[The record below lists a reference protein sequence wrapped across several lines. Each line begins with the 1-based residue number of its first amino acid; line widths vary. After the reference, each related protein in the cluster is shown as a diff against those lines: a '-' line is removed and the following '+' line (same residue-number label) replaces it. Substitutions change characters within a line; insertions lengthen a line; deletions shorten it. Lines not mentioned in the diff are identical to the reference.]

1 MTGSPII
8 AWRLIHCKRALAT
21 IWRPDMRPKWQ
32 LTLVAILAA
41 LTLALGVWLSVHNSG
56 GRRRFRAQLDAI
68 TENYRRIIVL
78 MDGAQ
83 DLDDATR
90 ARCRAAGRLLFWD
103 KQVAVEDLQHTL
115 AADSADVHR
124 LIDYVSS
131 RTLRDADRLAF
142 LDIFEELAA
151 APKPLPAVK
160 AELDDLHSIQNA
172 YREEVTRI
180 FSQFAT
186 RGAPAVREKWDT
198 YVKFLRGR
206 ETREKILVQLGD
218 LPSDESD
225 SGMRGAAKPASDT
238 PGEISGIGFDPK
250 TVALTFDDGPHPR
263 YTEEIAALLRKYGIR
278 AAFFEVGQN
287 LGKVADGGAVSLSK
301 NAEIS
306 KRLADAGHSI
316 ANHTYSHR
324 VLAKLSEAERTS
336 EIESTSLLLEKALGQ
351 KPALFRPPYGARNR
365 TVLDQISHEG
375 LENIMWTVDSEDW
388 ADPIPESIAMRVL
401 HQLDQSHKGIILFHD
416 IHKQSILALPL
427 VVDELNRQGYT
438 FLAYNGGKFTK
449 SDPPIGGDRADQA
462 PAPAP
467 SQTVTGEKLN
477 PYRQSFAVIIG
488 INDYQNWPKLRYA
501 VNDAN
506 AIEQA
511 LVNRFGFRKENI
523 RKLVDGEATRAR
535 IMQALGDELSDPTRV
550 SHDDRVFFFFAGHGA
565 TRTLS
570 ENRQIG
576 FIVPVDADLKNY
588 YSTAISMTEIREA
601 ADLIPAKHV
610 YFVMDSC
617 YSGLALT
624 RGGGSSSSDT
634 SYLDEVTR
642 RTARQILT
650 AGGADQQVSDDG
662 PNGHS
667 IFTWALLEGLE
678 GKADLDHNGVITASE
693 LGAYV
698 SPIVASFSHQTP
710 AMGNLIGSEGGE
722 FIFELQPV
730 ALTPLTQQLEGKSLA
745 LNQQLSTLEHEIAL
759 RQAELLKL
767 QQSIQSE
774 TEKLG
779 QTAAPVVKAALTLP
793 PNARAYDL
801 DRIATGLYREKK
813 YDDAAKALERAVALK
828 PGDPVLL
835 NNLGFIYYE
844 MGRYPDAVTYLEKT
858 LALDPNRKEAHGNI
872 GYAYLKVGRKADA
885 KTHFERYLELYPNS
899 PKATEI
905 REILGTL

>member
-1 MTGSPII
+1 
-8 AWRLIHCKRALAT
+8 
-21 IWRPDMRPKWQ
+21 MRPKWQ
-32 LTLVAILAA
+32 ITLVAILAVISIS
-41 LTLALGVWLSVHNSG
+41 LGIWLSLHNQRD
-56 GRRRFRAQLDAI
+56 RRQFRAQLDAI
-68 TENYRRIIVL
+68 TEDYRRVIVL
-78 MDGAQ
+78 MDGAES
-83 DLDDATR
+83 LDAATR
-90 ARCRAAGRLLFWD
+90 ARCRAAGRQLFWD
-103 KQVAVEDLQHTL
+103 KQLAIEQLQESL
-115 AADSADVHR
+115 AADPGIVHR
-124 LIDYVSS
+124 LIDYVTS
-131 RTLRDADRLAF
+131 RSLRDADRLAF
-142 LDIFEELAA
+142 LDTFEELASV
-151 APKPLPAVK
+151 PKPLPAIQ

-186 RGAPAVREKWDT
+186 RGAPAIREKWDT
-198 YVKFLRGR
+198 YVKWLRTH
-206 ETREKILVQLGD
+206 ETREKILSQLGD
-218 LPSDESD
+218 LPTDEAD
-225 SGMRGAAKPASDT
+225 SGMRGKAEDS
-238 PGEISGIGFDPK
+238 PGEISGVTFDPK

-287 LGKVADGGAVSLSK
+287 LGTVGADGKIALLK
-301 NAEIS
+301 NATIS
-306 KRLADAGHSI
+306 KRLADAGHMV

-324 VLAKLSEAERTS
+324 VLAKLSEADRTR
-336 EIESTSLLLEKALGQ
+336 EIESTSSLLEKALGQ

-365 TVLDQISHEG
+365 TVLAQITHEG
-375 LENIMWTVDSEDW
+375 LENIMWTIDSQDW
-388 ADPIPESIAMRVL
+388 ADPIPESIAMRVI
-401 HQLDQSHKGIILFHD
+401 HQLDESHKGIILFHD

-438 FLAYNGGKFTK
+438 FLAYNDGKFTK
-449 SDPPIGGDRADQA
+449 SEPPLGADRADQKPA
-462 PAPAP
+462 PAPA
-467 SQTVTGEKLN
+467 QTVAGETIN
-477 PYRQSFAVIIG
+477 PYRQSYAVIIG

-506 AIEQA
+506 AIEQM
-511 LVNRFGFRKENI
+511 LVNHFGFPHENI

-535 IMQALGDELSDPTRV
+535 IMQALGDELTDPARV

-570 ENRQIG
+570 DNRQIG
-576 FIVPVDADLKNY
+576 FIVPVDADEKNY

-624 RGGGSSSSDT
+624 RGGAAQSSSST
-634 SYLDEVTR
+634 WLDEVTR

-650 AGGADQQVSDDG
+650 AGGADQSVADDG

-667 IFTWALLEGLE
+667 IFTWALLEGLD
-678 GKADLDHNGVITASE
+678 GKADLDHNGIITASE

-722 FIFELQPV
+722 FIFELKPV
-730 ALTPLTQQLEGKSLA
+730 ALTTLTQQLDGKSLT
-745 LNQQLSTLEHEIAL
+745 LNQQLTGLEHEIAAK
-759 RQAELLKL
+759 QAELLRL
-767 QQSIQSE
+767 QQSIRSE
-774 TEKLG
+774 TEKLA
-779 QTAAPVVKAALTLP
+779 QNTASAPLP

-813 YDDAAKALERAVALK
+813 YPEAAQALERAVALK

-844 MGRYPDAVTYLEKT
+844 MGRYPDAVSYLEKT
-858 LALDPNRKEAHGNI
+858 LVLDPNRKEAHGNI
-872 GYAYLKVGRKADA
+872 GYAYLKMGRKSDA
-885 KTHFERYLELYPNS
+885 KTHFERYLVLYPNS
-899 PKATEI
+899 PKAPEI
-905 REILGTL
+905 REILTTL

>member
-1 MTGSPII
+1 
-8 AWRLIHCKRALAT
+8 
-21 IWRPDMRPKWQ
+21 MRPKWQ
-32 LTLVAILAA
+32 LTLVAILAS
-41 LTLALGVWLSVHNSG
+41 LALIVGIWLSLPNTG
-56 GRRRFRAQLDAI
+56 EARRFRARLDAI

-83 DLDDATR
+83 DLDDGAR
-90 ARCRAAGRLLFWD
+90 MRCRAAGRMLFWD
-103 KQVAVEDLQHTL
+103 KQVAVAGLEREL
-115 AADSADVHR
+115 AADSANVHR
-124 LIDYVSS
+124 LIAYVSS
-131 RTLRDADRLAF
+131 RTLRDADRLAY
-142 LDIFEELAA
+142 LDTFEELAA
-151 APKPLPAVK
+151 QPKPLPAVK

-186 RGAPAVREKWDT
+186 RGAPAVREKWDS
-198 YVKFLRGR
+198 YVKFLRDR
-206 ETREKILVQLGD
+206 ETRDKILSQMG
-218 LPSDESD
+218 PIPTDEGPADTD
-225 SGMRGAAKPASDT
+225 SGMRGAAQPPSDK
-238 PGEISGIGFDPK
+238 PGEISGIAFEPK

-287 LGKVADGGAVSLSK
+287 LGTVSDSGEISLSK
-301 NAEIS
+301 NTAIS
-306 KRLADAGHSI
+306 KRLLDAGHI
-316 ANHTYSHR
+316 VANHTYSHR
-324 VLAKLSEAERTS
+324 VLSKLTDAERTR
-336 EIESTSLLLEKALGQ
+336 EIESTSTLLEKALGQ
-351 KPALFRPPYGARNR
+351 KPALFRPPYGARNK
-365 TVLDQISHEG
+365 TVLDQITHEG
-375 LENIMWTVDSEDW
+375 LENIMWTIDSEDW

-401 HQLDQSHKGIILFHD
+401 HELDKSHKGIVLFHD
-416 IHKQSILALPL
+416 IHKQAILALPL

-438 FLAYNGGKFTK
+438 FLAYDGKAFAK
-449 SDPPIGGDRADQA
+449 SEPPIGGDRADQA

-467 SQTVTGEKLN
+467 AQTVAGEKLN

-488 INDYQNWPKLRYA
+488 INEYQNWPKLRYA

-511 LVNRFGFRKENI
+511 LVNRFGFKHENI
-523 RKLVDGEATRAR
+523 RKLVDGEATRER
-535 IMQALGDELSDPTRV
+535 IMQALGDELTDPSRV

-565 TRTLS
+565 TRNLS
-570 ENRQIG
+570 ENRQVG

-588 YSTAISMTEIREA
+588 YSTAISMTDIREA

-624 RGGGSSSSDT
+624 RGGGSSSADS

-667 IFTWALLEGLE
+667 IFTWALLEGLD

-730 ALTPLTQQLEGKSLA
+730 ALTPLTQQFEGKSLT
-745 LNQQLSTLEHEIAL
+745 LNTQLATLEHEITL
-759 RQAELLKL
+759 KQAELLKL

-779 QTAAPVVKAALTLP
+779 HPAAPVAPAALP
-793 PNARAYDL
+793 PNAKAYDL

-813 YDDAAKALERAVALK
+813 YDDASKALERAVALK
-828 PGDPVLL
+828 PNDPVLM

-899 PKATEI
+899 PKAAEI
-905 REILGTL
+905 RGIMGTL